1 MKYELEKFNKKKIK
15 EIQDKYKSTEKK
27 KVKESNEFD
36 KLRKK
41 TEQYQK
47 AILLKNKF
55 ENKEISEDEISDEY
69 KEVIRKIY
77 NEKINILKHRIKN
90 KIS

>member
-1 MKYELEKFNKKKIK
+1 MKYELEKFNQKKIK
-15 EIQDKYKSTEKK
+15 EIQDKYKNTEKK

-77 NEKINILKHRIKN
+77 NEKINILKHRIK
-90 KIS
+90 K

>member
-1 MKYELEKFNKKKIK
+1 MKYELEKFNQKKIK
-15 EIQDKYKSTEKK
+15 EIQDKYKNTEKK
-27 KVKESNEFD
+27 KVRESNEFD

-77 NEKINILKHRIKN
+77 NEKINILKHRIK
-90 KIS
+90 K

>member
-1 MKYELEKFNKKKIK
+1 MKYELEKFNQKKIK

-77 NEKINILKHRIKN
+77 NEKINILKHRIK
-90 KIS
+90 K

>member
-27 KVKESNEFD
+27 KVKESNELD

-55 ENKEISEDEISDEY
+55 EKKRNF
-69 KEVIRKIY
+69 R
-77 NEKINILKHRIKN
+77 R
-90 KIS
+90 

>member
-36 KLRKK
+36 KLRKE

-47 AILLKNKF
+47 ALLLKNKF

-69 KEVIRKIY
+69 KEMIRKIY
-77 NEKINILKHRIKN
+77 NEKINILKHRIK
-90 KIS
+90 K

>member
-1 MKYELEKFNKKKIK
+1 MKYELEKFNQRKIK
-15 EIQDKYKSTEKK
+15 EIQDKYKNTKKK

-36 KLRKK
+36 KLRKE

-47 AILLKNKF
+47 ALLLKNKF

-77 NEKINILKHRIKN
+77 NEKINILKHRIK
-90 KIS
+90 K

>member
-27 KVKESNEFD
+27 KDKESNEFD

-55 ENKEISEDEISDEY
+55 EKKRNF
-69 KEVIRKIY
+69 R
-77 NEKINILKHRIKN
+77 R
-90 KIS
+90 